1 MLGSSVRRVRLSGQS
16 WQLTW
21 PSIWLVSF
29 LTCHCPWGPSAR
41 LNSNSTQTQLRLR
54 LASIRLNWSRLDAG
68 HTHALQAVSWRIV
81 IGVWPALIIAHWHVI
96 FTLPHTHTH
105 THSYVHSYTHSV
117 HTRVQCS
124 GALKLEPYRQP
135 WLELPT
141 RLVNRY
147 IFFLLATLSFHLS
160 VSLYPP
166 LFPSPSPV
174 CCWNWAVSMSRAR
187 QSISSCSVFSLFSPY
202 SQWNLLLFYFS
213 FIYVYCYLFS
223 CEKTK
228 VVSHLRKQCR

>member
-1 MLGSSVRRVRLSGQS
+1 MWYS
-16 WQLTW
+16 
-21 PSIWLVSF
+21 
-29 LTCHCPWGPSAR
+29 HCR
-41 LNSNSTQTQLRLR
+41 
-54 LASIRLNWSRLDAG
+54 
-68 HTHALQAVSWRIV
+68 
-81 IGVWPALIIAHWHVI
+81 
-96 FTLPHTHTH
+96 THTH
-105 THSYVHSYTHSV
+105 THAYVHSYAHSV

-166 LFPSPSPV
+166 LFPSPSSV

-187 QSISSCSVFSLFSPY
+187 QSISRCSVFSLFSPF

-228 VVSHLRKQCR
+228 VVSHLRKQWRR